1 MVAWCKNKTKT
12 TMTLNWK
19 HITRIFF
26 ACIFL
31 ILVCEVLIYYV
42 VLLQCSWPNIDE
54 AKVDAMSHNIN
65 EKPLRVMI
73 LSDTHL
79 LGFRNGHWFDKLRR
93 EWQMYR
99 SFQSVMSIHSPEV
112 IFFLGDLFD
121 EGLWADDDIF
131 QIYVSTFRSIFHH
144 SSSKKSYVV
153 AGNHDIGFHYSIN
166 KHLTNRFMLEFDA
179 PPVKLVNI
187 RGNHFVLINS
197 MAMEGDKCFLCK
209 NAEKQLHRIVADVNC
224 SLHFPLYRQSNQD
237 CDEPD
242 ADESV
247 ENFPFRPKWECLSK
261 ESTDTLLSSLKPRAV
276 FSGHSHHSC
285 FLHHKSGIPEWTV
298 ASFNWRNKHNPSF
311 ILTVQNAKALIGL
324 PALREMGLIEEVNVN
339 VKKKYIEN
347 LLQEYVSVSV
357 DPDIPDPTPS
367 SSDMPDPTPSPDV
380 MSWMMDT
387 SNQEM
392 QDPPIGNESFGP
404 GPGGRTKCCTC
415 CSRSVSD
422 SSTQT
427 EMVMDTIIKSSVSDA
442 STQTDN
448 MDMIIKR
455 IEQEHNYATKYGQ
468 VHKDTQTVAG
478 KRCKIFWM
486 NIIPTNCIYNFNT
499 PGFVDQF

>member
-1 MVAWCKNKTKT
+1 
-12 TMTLNWK
+12 MTLNWK

-121 EGLWADDDIF
+121 EGLWADDNIF

-311 ILTVQNAKALIGL
+311 ILIIPKEKIFQYCGENCPTKNVQRTGNSVRTVTTKADTDSQVNILPCIELKRLIPNYVISTTFSKLTSYSGHILPVEGVVTVPFPYKEHSFKMLFFILSETVQNAKALIGL
-324 PALREMGLIEEVNVN
+324 PALREMGLIEEVNVI
-339 VKKKYIEN
+339 KEEILKMFA
-347 LLQEYVSVSV
+347 
-357 DPDIPDPTPS
+357 DI
-367 SSDMPDPTPSPDV
+367 
-380 MSWMMDT
+380 
-387 SNQEM
+387 
-392 QDPPIGNESFGP
+392 FK
-404 GPGGRTKCCTC
+404 GR
-415 CSRSVSD
+415 
-422 SSTQT
+422 
-427 EMVMDTIIKSSVSDA
+427 
-442 STQTDN
+442 
-448 MDMIIKR
+448 
-455 IEQEHNYATKYGQ
+455 
-468 VHKDTQTVAG
+468 
-478 KRCKIFWM
+478 
-486 NIIPTNCIYNFNT
+486 
-499 PGFVDQF
+499 

>member
-1 MVAWCKNKTKT
+1 MVDWCKNKTKT

-311 ILTVQNAKALIGL
+311 ILAIFTPNKFIMKRCFLPDEITVLCFLSFGNNKIIPKEKIFQYCGENCPTKNVQRTGNSVRTVTTKADTDSQVNILPCIELKRLIPNYVISTTSSKLTSYSGHILPVEGVVTVPFPYKEHSFKMLFFILSETVQNAKALIGL
-324 PALREMGLIEEVNVN
+324 PALREMGLIEEVNVI
-339 VKKKYIEN
+339 KEEILKMFA
-347 LLQEYVSVSV
+347 
-357 DPDIPDPTPS
+357 DI
-367 SSDMPDPTPSPDV
+367 
-380 MSWMMDT
+380 
-387 SNQEM
+387 
-392 QDPPIGNESFGP
+392 FK
-404 GPGGRTKCCTC
+404 GR
-415 CSRSVSD
+415 
-422 SSTQT
+422 
-427 EMVMDTIIKSSVSDA
+427 
-442 STQTDN
+442 
-448 MDMIIKR
+448 
-455 IEQEHNYATKYGQ
+455 
-468 VHKDTQTVAG
+468 
-478 KRCKIFWM
+478 
-486 NIIPTNCIYNFNT
+486 
-499 PGFVDQF
+499 